1 MMTTTPDVKRAKGG
15 AVRGFILKRSIFAVV
30 TIFVA
35 ISLNFVLFRVLPGS
49 AVSRLSRVPNASP
62 ALKHA
67 LEVQFGLNKP
77 MWQQYLLYLEQLTH
91 GNLGVSFS
99 NRQPVLGNLLVDFG
113 NTLPMVTAGTV
124 IAIALGLVVGIYSAV
139 RRGSAGDHIWTNVAV
154 VFYAFPTQF
163 LGMMLLI
170 IFAGVLP
177 SVGMTDP
184 FAVDQTFSDQF
195 WDTLQH
201 MILPVTTLVL
211 TLYAEDAL
219 IVRSAMLE
227 TLGEDYMLTARAKGV
242 PRRRIITSYA
252 LRNALLPTITQVALS
267 LGSVV
272 SGSILIEVI
281 FSWPGIGRALY
292 DAVLQRDYPM
302 LEGGFLFITFA
313 VVIINYLADLLY
325 FRLDPRL
332 NS

>member
-1 MMTTTPDVKRAKGG
+1 MTIAPGVKRTKGVG
-15 AVRGFILKRSIFAVV
+15 MRGFIVRRSIFAIV

-35 ISLNFVLFRVLPGS
+35 VSLNFVLFRVLPGS
-49 AVSRLSRVPNASP
+49 AVSRLSRVPDASP
-62 ALKHA
+62 ALKKA
-67 LEVQFGLNKP
+67 LEVEFGLNKP
-77 MWQQYLLYLEQLTH
+77 LWQQYFLYLEQLGR
-91 GNLGVSFS
+91 GNLGISLS
-99 NRQPVLGNLLVDFG
+99 NRQPVLSNLLVDFG

-124 IAIALGLVVGIYSAV
+124 IAIVLGIAFGVYSAV
-139 RRGSAGDHIWTNVAV
+139 RRGSVGDHVWTNVAV

-184 FAVDQTFSDQF
+184 FAIDQTFWGQLS
-195 WDTLQH
+195 DTLQH
-201 MILPVTTLVL
+201 MILPVATLVL

-227 TLGEDYMLTARAKGV
+227 TLGEDYILTARAKGLS
-242 PRRRIITSYA
+242 RGRIIRSYA

-302 LEGGFLFITFA
+302 LEGGFLFITGA
-313 VVIINYLADLLY
+313 VVVINYLADLLY
-325 FRLDPRL
+325 YRLDPRL